1 VNHDASERN
10 AAEVINSENI
20 DGSVGNLSYLVSIN
34 QILRLTSR
42 IGFVYSPLNSIVFC
56 FLD

>member
-20 DGSVGNLSYLVSIN
+20 DGSDGNLSYFVSIN
-34 QILRLTSR
+34 QILHVLLPGLALYTHHSTVLC
-42 IGFVYSPLNSIVFC
+42 FVF
-56 FLD
+56 